1 MKTKSLLALAF
12 VSSVAFISCSDDG
25 SGINVPDDS
34 RENAIAFNVM
44 VPKAPRAASTTTA
57 TIKDFMYMPLL
68 QVNHIWSAL
77 W

>member
-34 RENAIAFNVM
+34 RENAIASVSYTHL
-44 VPKAPRAASTTTA
+44 RAHET
-57 TIKDFMYMPLL
+57 
-68 QVNHIWSAL
+68 
-77 W
+77 

>member
-57 TIKDFMYMPLL
+57 TIKEFY
-68 QVNHIWSAL
+68 VYAFTAGNHIWSAL